1 VATDYKASD
10 VESEWAP
17 GSVIENEL
25 PTYRAISVRAVL
37 SVLCGA
43 IALFSLAHPFFYLFA
58 ILAVLLGFTADRNI
72 QRYPDMLTGK
82 GLAQA
87 GVAMGLIF
95 GLGVFT
101 ITTVQT
107 LVRVRNASSFAE
119 YYAGVVQKGTLADLI
134 WLELPP
140 AQRKGISAEEA
151 MEKLKGTRQKDPT
164 VYEARTGSF
173 RALKK
178 RMDSSRDQEIKFAK
192 IEKEGE
198 EGLVAVALALFEVHG
213 SPTKD
218 FPAEHEHVLAIMKGT
233 KEGSKGYEWWVE
245 ELRYP
250 YKPASEVIPEKA
262 VDDGHGHSQH

>member
-1 VATDYKASD
+1 VATDFKATK
-10 VESEWAP
+10 VESDWAP

-25 PTYRAISVRAVL
+25 PTYRAISARAVL
-37 SVLCGA
+37 SVVCGA

-58 ILAVLLGFTADRNI
+58 VLAVLLGFTADRNI
-72 QRYPDMLTGK
+72 QRYPDILTGR

-87 GVAMGLIF
+87 GVALGLIF
-95 GLGVFT
+95 GLGVLT

-107 LVRVRNASSFAE
+107 LVRFRNATNFAE
-119 YYAGVVQKGTLADLI
+119 YYASVVQKEGLAQLI

-140 AQRKGISAEEA
+140 GQRKGMSAEEA
-151 MEKLKGTRQKDPT
+151 MQKLSESKKKDPT

-178 RMDSSRDQEIKFAK
+178 RMDSSRDQEIKFVK

-198 EGLVAVALALFEVHG
+198 EGLVAVALALYEVHG

-218 FPAEHEHVLAIMKGT
+218 FPAEHEYALAIMKGT
-233 KEGSKGYEWWVE
+233 KEGGKGYEWWVE
-245 ELRYP
+245 DLRYP
-250 YKPASEVIPEKA
+250 YKPATEVIPDKP
-262 VDDGHGHSQH
+262 VDDGHGHSH